1 MNNEP
6 GGRGSAAQ
14 IKQNSTRTT
23 LTTMSKVGQIER
35 ATQNRIVQ
43 LFQQQ
48 LGYVYLGNWEE
59 REGNAN
65 IEEAELLRFL
75 QGKYSD
81 ELIAKAVFTLKK
93 EANINTNDD
102 LYTANKEVYSMLR
115 YGTSK
120 QVDATRRPEHVDFID
135 WKNPHNNHFA
145 IAEEVTLKGAKE
157 RRPDIVLY
165 INGIAIGVL
174 ELKKASV
181 SASEGIRQNISN
193 QLQLFNKPF
202 FTTVQLVLAGNDSNG
217 LYYGT
222 TKTEEKYFLKW
233 KEDLDVYK
241 PDENLLDKHVL
252 QFCTKERLLEII
264 HDFVIFDHGTKKLCR
279 PNQYFGIKEAQLSI
293 AKKEG
298 GIIWHTQGSG
308 KSLTMVWLAKWI
320 LESNP
325 KARLLIVTD
334 RTELDDQIEGVFLG
348 VGETIKKSKSG
359 ADLISILNNTSPR
372 LVCSLVHK
380 FGGKDEGADDILSA
394 LKHVKDFEPKGE
406 FFVFIDECH
415 RTQSGDLHKAMKGI
429 LPQDSIFIGFTGTPL
444 LKKDKKKSLEVF
456 GRYIHTYK
464 FDEAV
469 KDGIVLDLLYEAR
482 DIDQHVAD
490 QKSIDEWFDQVSQGM
505 NDLPKA
511 ELKQHWGTM
520 QKVLS
525 TKSRLEK
532 IVFDIKKDF
541 ISKPRLKNGRG
552 NAILVAR
559 SIYEACRFYEIFQ
572 NFGLKKCGIITSYE
586 PNENTIKIE
595 ETGSGDTE
603 KKEQFEIYQRMLKDY
618 GFTNAESF
626 ETYAK
631 KKFKDEPAS
640 MQLLIV
646 VDKLLTGFDAI
657 HCTYL
662 YIDKQ
667 MQDHGLFQAICR
679 TNRLGKEA
687 DEDPYYKEF
696 GYIVDY
702 KNLLDNLN
710 KSITDYTSGAFDGFD
725 QEDVKGLLTD
735 RLTKAKERLEDAIE
749 ALHQLCLQVPAPKQL
764 EQHYHYFCG
773 DPSNKDDL
781 KVNEEK
787 RLTLYKLVVAL
798 IRAYNNIAAEII
810 EAGYTQPEADKI
822 KDKVNYYAEL
832 RNSIKHY
839 SSDYIDLKKF
849 EPDMRQ
855 MLDMYLTADPS
866 RMLSNLG
873 DTTLLQL
880 IVENGVEAATG
891 QLPASIKG
899 NKGAMNETIE
909 NNMRKTII
917 QEMPVNPAYY
927 EKMSVLLIELVRLRK
942 EGAIAYEELLKKY
955 EDLAKQIQPNTQKSY
970 PEVIDT
976 KPKQALYD
984 NLDENE
990 DLVITLDEQVRY
1002 EKDDAWRSTHIK
1014 RRKVELAIRRI
1025 LADYGIT
1032 DETIVLEVFDI
1043 VLNQK
1048 EY

>member
-1 MNNEP
+1 
-6 GGRGSAAQ
+6 
-14 IKQNSTRTT
+14 
-23 LTTMSKVGQIER
+23 MSKVGQIER

-43 LFQQQ
+43 LFQKQ
-48 LGYVYLGNWEE
+48 LHYNYLGNWEE
-59 REGNAN
+59 REGNSN
-65 IEEAELLRFL
+65 MEETELKKYLKGT
-75 QGKYSD
+75 GKYSD
-81 ELIAKAVFTLKK
+81 ELISKAIFALKK

-120 QVDATRRPEHVDFID
+120 KVDAIKRPEHVDFID
-135 WKNPHNNHFA
+135 WENPLNNHFA
-145 IAEEVTLKGAKE
+145 IAEEVTIKGAKE

-193 QLQLFNKPF
+193 QLHLFNKPF
-202 FTTVQLVLAGNDSNG
+202 FTTIQFVLAGNDSNG

-233 KEDLDVYK
+233 KEDNDVY
-241 PDENLLDKHVL
+241 DANEVLLDKHIV
-252 QFCTKERLLEII
+252 QFCSKERLLEII
-264 HDFVIFDHGTKKLCR
+264 HNFVIFDFGTKKLCR
-279 PNQYFGIKEAQLSI
+279 PNQFFGIKEAQKYI

-320 LESNP
+320 LENNP

-334 RTELDDQIEGVFLG
+334 RTELDEQIEGVFMG
-348 VGETIKKSKSG
+348 VGETIKRTTSG
-359 ADLISILNNTSPR
+359 ADLVVKLNATTPR
-372 LVCSLVHK
+372 LLCSLVHK
-380 FGGKDEGADDILSA
+380 FGGKEEGATDEFIEA
-394 LKHVKDFEPKGE
+394 LKLPKDFQPKGD
-406 FFVFIDECH
+406 FVVFIDECH
-415 RTQSGDLHKAMKGI
+415 RTQSGELHKAMKSL
-429 LPQDSIFIGFTGTPL
+429 LPENSIFIGFTGTPL
-444 LKKDKKKSLEVF
+444 LKKDKKKSLEIF

-469 KDGIVLDLLYEAR
+469 KDGVVLDLLYEAR
-482 DIDQHVAD
+482 DVDQHVLD
-490 QKSIDEWFDQVSQGM
+490 QKGIDDWFEIVTQGM

-511 ELKQHWGTM
+511 ELKQKWGTM

-541 ISKPRLKNGRG
+541 ITKPRLKDGRG

-559 SIYEACRFYEIFQ
+559 SIYEACRYYEIFQ
-572 NFGLKKCGIITSYE
+572 NFGLKKCGIITSFE

-595 ETGSGDTE
+595 ETGNGETE
-603 KKEQFEIYQRMLKDY
+603 KKEQFEIYQKMLKDY
-618 GFTNAESF
+618 GFTDAESF
-626 ETYAK
+626 EKFAK
-631 KKFKDEPAS
+631 KKFKDEPAN

-679 TNRLGKEA
+679 TNRLGKE
-687 DEDPYYKEF
+687 EENDPYYKEF
-696 GYIVDY
+696 GYIIDY
-702 KNLLDNLN
+702 KNLLENLN
-710 KSITDYTSGAFDGFD
+710 KSISDYTSDAFDAFD
-725 QEDVKGLLTD
+725 AEDVKGLLTD
-735 RLTKAKERLEDAIE
+735 RLVKAKERLEDAIE
-749 ALHQLCLQVPAPKQL
+749 ALHQLCLDVPAPKQL

-773 DPSNKDDL
+773 DPTNKDDL
-781 KVNEEK
+781 KDNEEK
-787 RLTLYKLVVAL
+787 RLTFYKLVVAL
-798 IRAYNNIAAEII
+798 IRAYNNIAPEII
-810 EAGYTQPEADKI
+810 EAGYTQAEADKI
-822 KDKVNYYAEL
+822 KEKVNYYAEL

-839 SSDYIDLKKF
+839 SSDYIDLKKY

-866 RMLSNLG
+866 RVLSNLG
-873 DTTLLQL
+873 EATLLQL
-880 IVENGVEAATG
+880 IVENGIEEATDK
-891 QLPASIKG
+891 LPSSIKG
-899 NKGAMNETIE
+899 NKAAMSETIE

-927 EKMSVLLIELVRLRK
+927 ERMSVLLVELIRLRK
-942 EGAIAYEELLKKY
+942 EGAITYEELLKKY
-955 EDLAKQIQPNTQKSY
+955 EELAKDIQPNTKKSY
-970 PEVIDT
+970 PQNIDT

-984 NLDENE
+984 NLDKNAE
-990 DLVITLDEQVRY
+990 LSIMMDEQVQY
-1002 EKDDAWRSTHIK
+1002 GKDDDWRSTHIK
-1014 RRKVELAIRRI
+1014 RRNVEIIIRQV
-1025 LADYGIT
+1025 LEKYGIG
-1032 DETIVLEVFDI
+1032 DEEIVRKIFDL
-1043 VLNQK
+1043 VSNQK

>member
-1 MNNEP
+1 
-6 GGRGSAAQ
+6 
-14 IKQNSTRTT
+14 
-23 LTTMSKVGQIER
+23 MSKVGQKER
-35 ATQNRIVQ
+35 VTQNRIVH
-43 LFQQQ
+43 LFQEQ
-48 LGYVYLGNWEE
+48 LEYDYLGNWEE
-59 REGNAN
+59 REGNSN
-65 IEEAELLRFL
+65 IEEAELRKFL
-75 QGKYSD
+75 QYKYSD
-81 ELIAKAVFTLKK
+81 ELITKAIFALKK
-93 EANINTNDD
+93 EANINTNED

-120 QVDATRRPEHVDFID
+120 KVDAIKRPEHVDFID
-135 WKNPHNNHFA
+135 WENPHNNNFA
-145 IAEEVTLKGAKE
+145 IAEEVTIKGAKE

-193 QLQLFNKPF
+193 QLHLFNKPF
-202 FTTVQLVLAGNDSNG
+202 FTTIQLIMAGNDSNG

-233 KEDLDVYK
+233 KEDNDVYN
-241 PDENLLDKHVL
+241 PDEILLDKHII
-252 QFCTKERLLEII
+252 QFCNKERLLEII
-264 HDFVIFDHGTKKLCR
+264 HNFVIFDFGTKKLCR
-279 PNQYFGIKEAQLSI
+279 PNQYFGIKEAQQYLYR
-293 AKKEG
+293 KEG

-320 LESNP
+320 LENNP

-334 RTELDDQIEGVFLG
+334 RTELDEQIEGVFLG
-348 VGETIKKSKSG
+348 VGETIKRTKSG
-359 ADLISILNNTSPR
+359 ADLVSVLNNTSPR

-380 FGGKDEGADDILSA
+380 FGGKEENDTDEFVTA
-394 LKHVKDFEPKGE
+394 LKQSKDFQPKGE
-406 FFVFIDECH
+406 FVVFIDECH
-415 RTQSGDLHKAMKGI
+415 RTQSGELHDAMKSI
-429 LPQDSIFIGFTGTPL
+429 LPENSIFIGFTGTPL

-469 KDGIVLDLLYEAR
+469 KDGVVLDLLYEAR
-482 DIDQHVAD
+482 DVDQHVLD
-490 QKSIDEWFDQVSQGM
+490 QKGIDDWFEIVTQGM

-511 ELKQHWGTM
+511 ELKQKWGTM

-541 ISKPRLKNGRG
+541 ITKPRLKDGRG

-559 SIYEACRFYEIFQ
+559 SIYEACRYYEIFQ
-572 NFGLKKCGIITSYE
+572 NFGLKKCGIITSFE

-595 ETGSGDTE
+595 ETGSGETE
-603 KKEQFEIYQRMLKDY
+603 KKEQFEIYQKMLKDY
-618 GFTNAESF
+618 GFNDAEGF
-626 ETYAK
+626 EKFAK
-631 KKFKDEPAS
+631 KKFKEEPAN

-679 TNRLGKEA
+679 TNRLGKE
-687 DEDPYYKEF
+687 EENDPYYKEF
-696 GYIVDY
+696 GYIIDY

-710 KSITDYTSGAFDGFD
+710 KSITDYTSDAFDAFD
-725 QEDVKGLLTD
+725 AEDVKGLLTD
-735 RLTKAKERLEDAIE
+735 RLVKAKERLEDAIE
-749 ALHQLCLQVPAPKQL
+749 ALFQLCLDVPAPKQI
-764 EQHYHYFCG
+764 EQFYHYFCG
-773 DPSNKDDL
+773 DPTNIDDL
-781 KVNEEK
+781 KDNEEK
-787 RLTLYKLVVAL
+787 RLTLYKLTVAL
-798 IRAYNNIAAEII
+798 IRAYNNIAPEII
-810 EAGYTQPEADKI
+810 EAGYTQAEADKI
-822 KDKVNYYAEL
+822 KEKVNYYAEL

-839 SSDYIDLKKF
+839 SSDYIDLKKY

-866 RMLSNLG
+866 RVLSNLG
-873 DTTLLQL
+873 EATLLQL
-880 IVENGVEAATG
+880 IVENGIEEATDK
-891 QLPASIKG
+891 LPSSIKG
-899 NKGAMNETIE
+899 NKAAMSETIE

-927 EKMSVLLIELVRLRK
+927 EKMSVLLLELIRLRK
-942 EGAIAYEELLKKY
+942 EGAISYEELLKKY
-955 EDLAKQIQPNTQKSY
+955 EELAKSIQPNTKKYY
-970 PEVIDT
+970 PKGIDT
-976 KPKQALYD
+976 KPQQALFD
-984 NLDENE
+984 NLEENE
-990 DLVITLDEQVRY
+990 ELSIAMDEQIRY
-1002 EKDDAWRSTHIK
+1002 VKDDDWRSTHIK
-1014 RRKVELAIRRI
+1014 RRKVELAIKAV
-1025 LADYGIT
+1025 LEKHGIT
-1032 DETIVLEVFDI
+1032 AEEMVSKIFDL
-1043 VLNQK
+1043 VANQK

>member
-1 MNNEP
+1 
-6 GGRGSAAQ
+6 
-14 IKQNSTRTT
+14 
-23 LTTMSKVGQIER
+23 MSKVGQIER

-43 LFQQQ
+43 MFNEQ
-48 LGYVYLGNWEE
+48 LQYEYLGNLEE
-59 REGNAN
+59 RESNTN
-65 IEEAELLRFL
+65 IEEVELRKFL
-75 QGKYSD
+75 QRKYSD
-81 ELIAKAVFTLKK
+81 ELITKAIFALKK
-93 EANINTNDD
+93 EANINSNDD

-120 QVDATRRPEHVDFID
+120 KVDAIKRPEHVDFID
-135 WKNPHNNHFA
+135 WENPLNNHFA
-145 IAEEVTLKGAKE
+145 IAEEVTIKGAKE

-193 QLQLFNKPF
+193 QLYLFNKPF
-202 FTTVQLVLAGNDSNG
+202 FTTIQLVMAGNDSNG

-233 KEDLDVYK
+233 KEDNDVYNA
-241 PDENLLDKHVL
+241 DEILLDKHII
-252 QFCTKERLLEII
+252 QFCNKERLLEII
-264 HDFVIFDHGTKKLCR
+264 HNFVIFDFGTKKLCR
-279 PNQYFGIKEAQLSI
+279 PNQYFGIKEAQKYL

-320 LESNP
+320 LENNA
-325 KARLLIVTD
+325 KARLLVVTD
-334 RTELDDQIEGVFLG
+334 RTELDEQIEGVFLG
-348 VGETIKKSKSG
+348 VGETIKRTKSG
-359 ADLISILNNTSPR
+359 TDLVSILNDTSPR
-372 LVCSLVHK
+372 LICSLVHK
-380 FGGKDEGADDILSA
+380 FGGKEENAADEFISA
-394 LKHVKDFEPKGE
+394 LKLSKDFQPKGE
-406 FFVFIDECH
+406 FVVFIDECH
-415 RTQSGDLHKAMKGI
+415 RTQKDQKGSLHDSMKSL
-429 LPQDSIFIGFTGTPL
+429 LPANTVFIGFTGTPL

-469 KDGIVLDLLYEAR
+469 KDGVVLDLLYEAR
-482 DIDQHVAD
+482 DVDQHVLD
-490 QKSIDEWFDQVSQGM
+490 QKGIDDWFEIVTQGM

-511 ELKQHWGTM
+511 ELKQKWGTM

-541 ISKPRLKNGRG
+541 ITKPRLKDGRG
-552 NAILVAR
+552 NAILIAR
-559 SIYEACRFYEIFQ
+559 SIYEACRYYEIFQ
-572 NFGLKKCGIITSYE
+572 NFGLKKCGIITSFE

-595 ETGSGDTE
+595 ETGSGETE
-603 KKEQFEIYQRMLKDY
+603 KKEQFEIYQKMLKDY
-618 GFTNAESF
+618 GFKDAESF
-626 ETYAK
+626 EKFAK
-631 KKFKDEPAS
+631 KKFKEEPAN

-679 TNRLGKEA
+679 TNRLGKE
-687 DEDPYYKEF
+687 EENDPYYKEF
-696 GYIVDY
+696 GYIIDY

-710 KSITDYTSGAFDGFD
+710 KSITDYTSDAFDAFD
-725 QEDVKGLLTD
+725 AEDVKGLLTD
-735 RLTKAKERLEDAIE
+735 RLVKAKERLEDAIE
-749 ALHQLCLQVPAPKQL
+749 ALHQLCLDVPAPKQI
-764 EQHYHYFCG
+764 EQFYHYFCG
-773 DPSNKDDL
+773 DPTNKDDL
-781 KVNEEK
+781 KDNEEK

-810 EAGYTQPEADKI
+810 EAGYTQAEADKI
-822 KDKVNYYAEL
+822 KEKVNYYAEL

-839 SSDYIDLKKF
+839 SSDYIDLKKY

-866 RMLSNLG
+866 RVLSNLG
-873 DTTLLQL
+873 EATLLQL
-880 IVENGVEAATG
+880 IVENGIEEATHK
-891 QLPASIKG
+891 LPGSIKG
-899 NKGAMNETIE
+899 NRGAMSETIE

-927 EKMSVLLIELVRLRK
+927 EKMSVLLLELIRLRK
-942 EGAIAYEELLKKY
+942 EGAITYEELLKKY
-955 EDLAKQIQPNTQKSY
+955 EELAKDIQPNTKKSY
-970 PEVIDT
+970 PKDIDT

-984 NLDENE
+984 NLEENKE
-990 DLVITLDEQVRY
+990 LTIAMDEQIRY
-1002 EKDDAWRSTHIK
+1002 VKDDDWRSTHIK
-1014 RRKVELAIRRI
+1014 RRKVELAIKEV
-1025 LADYGIT
+1025 LEKYGIT
-1032 DETIVLEVFDI
+1032 DEAIISKIFDLI
-1043 VLNQK
+1043 SNQK

>member
-1 MNNEP
+1 MILGVSMINELINN
-6 GGRGSAAQ
+6 
-14 IKQNSTRTT
+14 
-23 LTTMSKVGQIER
+23 MSKVGQIER

-48 LGYVYLGNWEE
+48 LQYDYLGNWEE
-59 REGNAN
+59 REGNSN
-65 IEEAELLRFL
+65 IEGAELRKFL
-75 QGKYSD
+75 QPKYST
-81 ELIAKAVFTLKK
+81 ELINKAIFALQK
-93 EANINTNDD
+93 EANINSNDE

-120 QVDATRRPEHVDFID
+120 KVDAIKRPEHVDFID
-135 WKNPHNNHFA
+135 WENPLNNHFA
-145 IAEEVTLKGAKE
+145 IAEEVTIKGAKE

-193 QLQLFNKPF
+193 QLHLFNKPF
-202 FTTVQLVLAGNDSNG
+202 FTTIQLVLAGNDSNG

-233 KEDLDVYK
+233 KEDNDVYK
-241 PDENLLDKHVL
+241 PDEILLDKHIL
-252 QFCTKERLLEII
+252 QFCNKERLLEII
-264 HDFVIFDHGTKKLCR
+264 HNFVIFDFGTKKLCR
-279 PNQYFGIKEAQLSI
+279 PNQYFGIKESQKYLAR
-293 AKKEG
+293 KEG

-320 LESNP
+320 LENNP

-334 RTELDDQIEGVFLG
+334 RTELDEQIEGVFLG
-348 VGETIKKSKSG
+348 VGETIKRTKSG
-359 ADLISILNNTSPR
+359 ADLVSVLNNTSPR

-380 FGGKDEGADDILSA
+380 FGGKEENAADEFVTA
-394 LKHVKDFEPKGE
+394 LQQSKNFQPKGE
-406 FFVFIDECH
+406 FVVFIDECH
-415 RTQSGDLHKAMKGI
+415 RTQSGDLHKAMKSI
-429 LPQDSIFIGFTGTPL
+429 LPESSIFIGFTGTPL
-444 LKKDKKKSLEVF
+444 LKKDKKKSLEIF
-456 GRYIHTYK
+456 GSYIHTYK

-469 KDGIVLDLLYEAR
+469 KDGVVLDLLYEAR
-482 DIDQHVAD
+482 DVDQHVLD
-490 QKSIDEWFDQVSQGM
+490 QKGIDDWFEIVTQGM

-511 ELKQHWGTM
+511 ELKQKWGTM

-541 ISKPRLKNGRG
+541 ITKTRLKDGRG
-552 NAILVAR
+552 NAMLVAR
-559 SIYEACRFYEIFQ
+559 SIYEACRYYDIFQ
-572 NFGLKKCGIITSYE
+572 NFGLKKCGIITSFE

-595 ETGSGDTE
+595 ETGNGETE

-618 GFTNAESF
+618 GFKDAESF
-626 ETYAK
+626 EKFAK
-631 KKFKDEPAS
+631 KKFKEEPAN

-679 TNRLGKEA
+679 TNRLGKE
-687 DEDPYYKEF
+687 EENDPYYKEF
-696 GYIVDY
+696 GYIIDY
-702 KNLLDNLN
+702 KNLLNNLN
-710 KSITDYTSGAFDGFD
+710 KSIADYTSDAFDAFD
-725 QEDVKGLLTD
+725 ADDVKGLLTD
-735 RLTKAKERLEDAIE
+735 RLVKAKERLEDAIE
-749 ALHQLCLQVPAPKQL
+749 ALHQLCLEVPPPKQI
-764 EQHYHYFCG
+764 EQFYHYFCG
-773 DPSNKDDL
+773 DPTNKDDL
-781 KVNEEK
+781 KDNEEK
-787 RLTLYKLVVAL
+787 RLTLYKLTVAL

-810 EAGYTQPEADKI
+810 EAGFSKAEADKI
-822 KDKVNYYAEL
+822 KEKVNYYAEL

-839 SSDYIDLKKF
+839 SSDYIDLKKY

-866 RMLSNLG
+866 RVLSNLG
-873 DTTLLQL
+873 EATLLQL
-880 IVENGVEAATG
+880 IVENGIEEATEK
-891 QLPASIKG
+891 LPSSIKG
-899 NKGAMNETIE
+899 NKAAMSETIE

-917 QEMPVNPAYY
+917 QQMPINPAYY
-927 EKMSVLLIELVRLRK
+927 EKMSVLLLELIRLRK
-942 EGAIAYEELLKKY
+942 EDAITYEELLKKY
-955 EDLAKQIQPNTQKSY
+955 EELSKSIQPNTTKKSY
-970 PEVIDT
+970 PKDIDT

-984 NLDENE
+984 NLGENE
-990 DLVITLDEQVRY
+990 ELSILMDREIQY
-1002 EKDDAWRSTHIK
+1002 GKDDDWRSTHIK
-1014 RRKVELAIRRI
+1014 RRNVALIIKQVLENNE
-1025 LADYGIT
+1025 IT
-1032 DETIVLEVFDI
+1032 DEELLNAIFEI

>member
-1 MNNEP
+1 
-6 GGRGSAAQ
+6 
-14 IKQNSTRTT
+14 
-23 LTTMSKVGQIER
+23 MSKVGQIER

-43 LFQQQ
+43 LFHEQ
-48 LGYVYLGNWEE
+48 LHYTYLGNWEE
-59 REGNAN
+59 REGNSN
-65 IEEAELLRFL
+65 IEEAELRKFL
-75 QGKYSD
+75 QIKYSD
-81 ELIAKAVFTLKK
+81 ELISKAIFALKK

-102 LYTANKEVYSMLR
+102 LFTANKEVYSMLR

-120 QVDATRRPEHVDFID
+120 KVDAIKRPEHVDFID
-135 WKNPHNNHFA
+135 WENPLNNHFA
-145 IAEEVTLKGAKE
+145 IAEEVTIKGAKE

-193 QLQLFNKPF
+193 QLHLFNKPF
-202 FTTVQLVLAGNDSNG
+202 FTTIQLVMAGNDSSG

-233 KEDLDVYK
+233 KEDNNVYN
-241 PDENLLDKHVL
+241 PDEILLDKHII
-252 QFCTKERLLEII
+252 QFCNKERLLEII
-264 HDFVIFDHGTKKLCR
+264 HNFVIFDFGTKKLCR
-279 PNQYFGIKEAQLSI
+279 PNQYFGIKEAQKFL
-293 AKKEG
+293 ANKEG

-320 LESNP
+320 LENNP

-334 RTELDDQIEGVFLG
+334 RTELDEQIEGVFLG
-348 VGETIKKSKSG
+348 VGETIKRTKSG
-359 ADLISILNNTSPR
+359 TDLVSILNNTSPR
-372 LVCSLVHK
+372 LICSLVHK
-380 FGGKDEGADDILSA
+380 FGGKEENEANEFVTA
-394 LKHVKDFEPKGE
+394 LKHSKNYQPKGE
-406 FFVFIDECH
+406 FIVFIDECH
-415 RTQSGDLHKAMKGI
+415 RTQKDEKGSLHDAMKSI
-429 LPQDSIFIGFTGTPL
+429 LPESTIFIGFTGTPL

-469 KDGIVLDLLYEAR
+469 KDGVVLDLLYEAR
-482 DIDQHVAD
+482 DVDQHVLD
-490 QKSIDEWFDQVSQGM
+490 QKGIDDWFEIVTQGM

-511 ELKQHWGTM
+511 ELKQKWGTM

-541 ISKPRLKNGRG
+541 ISKPRLKDGRG
-552 NAILVAR
+552 NAILIAR
-559 SIYEACRFYEIFQ
+559 SIYEACRYYEIFQ
-572 NFGLKKCGIITSYE
+572 NFGLKKCGIITSFE

-595 ETGSGDTE
+595 ETGNGETE
-603 KKEQFEIYQRMLKDY
+603 KKEQFEIYQKMLKDY
-618 GFTNAESF
+618 GFKDAESF
-626 ETYAK
+626 EKFAK
-631 KKFKDEPAS
+631 KKFKEEPAN
-640 MQLLIV
+640 MQLLVV

-679 TNRLGKEA
+679 TNRLGKE
-687 DEDPYYKEF
+687 EENDPYYKEF
-696 GYIVDY
+696 GYIIDY

-710 KSITDYTSGAFDGFD
+710 KSITDYTSDAFDAFD
-725 QEDVKGLLTD
+725 AEDVKGLLTD
-735 RLTKAKERLEDAIE
+735 RLVKAKERLEDAID
-749 ALHQLCLQVPAPKQL
+749 ALHQLCLDVPAPKQI
-764 EQHYHYFCG
+764 EQFYHYFCG
-773 DPSNKDDL
+773 DPTNKDDL
-781 KVNEEK
+781 KDNEEK

-810 EAGYTQPEADKI
+810 EAGYTQAEADKI
-822 KDKVNYYAEL
+822 KEKVNYYAEL

-839 SSDYIDLKKF
+839 SSDYIDLKKY

-866 RMLSNLG
+866 RVLSNLG
-873 DTTLLQL
+873 EATLLQL
-880 IVENGVEAATG
+880 IVENGIEEATDK
-891 QLPASIKG
+891 LPGSIKG
-899 NKGAMNETIE
+899 NKAAMSETIE

-927 EKMSVLLIELVRLRK
+927 EKMSVLLLELIRLRK
-942 EGAIAYEELLKKY
+942 EGAITYEELLKKY
-955 EDLAKQIQPNTQKSY
+955 EGLAKDIQPDTKKYY
-970 PEVIDT
+970 PKKIDT

-984 NLDENE
+984 NLEENE
-990 DLVITLDEQVRY
+990 ELSIVMDEQVRY
-1002 EKDDAWRSTHIK
+1002 VKDDDWRSTHIK
-1014 RRKVELAIRRI
+1014 RRKVELAIKEV
-1025 LADYGIT
+1025 LEKYGIT
-1032 DETIVLEVFDI
+1032 DDEVLSKIFDL
-1043 VLNQK
+1043 VANQK

>member
-1 MNNEP
+1 
-6 GGRGSAAQ
+6 
-14 IKQNSTRTT
+14 
-23 LTTMSKVGQIER
+23 MSKVGQNER
-35 ATQNRIVQ
+35 ITQNRIVQ
-43 LFQQQ
+43 LFQEQ
-48 LGYVYLGNWEE
+48 LQYTYLGNWEE
-59 REGNAN
+59 REGNSN
-65 IEEAELLRFL
+65 IEEAELRKFL

-81 ELIAKAVFTLKK
+81 ELINKAIFALKK

-120 QVDATRRPEHVDFID
+120 KVDAIKKPEHIDFID
-135 WKNPHNNHFA
+135 WENPLNNRFA
-145 IAEEVTLKGAKE
+145 IAEEVTIKGAKE
-157 RRPDIVLY
+157 RRPDLVLY

-181 SASEGIRQNISN
+181 SASEGIRQNLSN
-193 QLQLFNKPF
+193 QLHIFNRPF
-202 FTTVQLVLAGNDSNG
+202 FTTIQLVLAGNDSNG

-222 TKTEEKYFLKW
+222 TNAAEKYFLKW
-233 KEDLDVYK
+233 KEDNDVYN
-241 PDENLLDKHVL
+241 PDEMLLDKHII
-252 QFCTKERLLEII
+252 QFCNKERLLEII
-264 HDFVIFDHGTKKLCR
+264 HNFIIFDFGTKKLCR
-279 PNQYFGIKEAQLSI
+279 PNQYFGIKEAQKYL
-293 AKKEG
+293 ARREG

-320 LESNP
+320 LENNP

-334 RTELDDQIEGVFLG
+334 RTELDEQIEGVFMG
-348 VGETIKKSKSG
+348 VGENIKRTKSG
-359 ADLISILNNTSPR
+359 ADLVSVLNNTSPR

-380 FGGKDEGADDILSA
+380 FGGKDENATDDFVTA
-394 LKHVKDFEPKGE
+394 LQQSRNFQPKGE
-406 FFVFIDECH
+406 FVVFIDECH
-415 RTQSGDLHKAMKGI
+415 RTQSGDLHKAMKSI
-429 LPQDSIFIGFTGTPL
+429 LPENSIFIGFTGTPL

-456 GRYIHTYK
+456 GSYIHTYK

-469 KDGIVLDLLYEAR
+469 KDGVVLDLLYEAR
-482 DIDQHVAD
+482 DVDQHVLD
-490 QKSIDEWFDQVSQGM
+490 QKGIDEWFEIVTRGM

-511 ELKQHWGTM
+511 ELKQKWGTM

-541 ISKPRLKNGRG
+541 ISKPRLKDGRG

-559 SIYEACRFYEIFQ
+559 SIYEACRYYEIFQ

-595 ETGSGDTE
+595 ETGNGETE
-603 KKEQFEIYQRMLKDY
+603 KKEQFEIYQKMLKDY
-618 GFTNAESF
+618 GFKDAESF
-626 ETYAK
+626 EKFAK
-631 KKFKDEPAS
+631 DKFKKEPAN

-679 TNRLGKEA
+679 TNRLGKE
-687 DEDPYYKEF
+687 EENDPYYKEF

-710 KSITDYTSGAFDGFD
+710 KSITDYTSDAFDAFD
-725 QEDVKGLLTD
+725 AEDVKGLLTD
-735 RLTKAKERLEDAIE
+735 RLVKAKERLEDAIE
-749 ALHQLCLQVPAPKQL
+749 ALHQLCLDVPAPKSI
-764 EQHYHYFCG
+764 EQHYHYFVG
-773 DPSNKDDL
+773 DPENKDDL
-781 KVNEEK
+781 KEREEK

-810 EAGYTQPEADKI
+810 EAGYTQAEADKI
-822 KDKVNYYAEL
+822 KEKVNYYAEL

-839 SSDYIDLKKF
+839 SSDYIDLKKY

-866 RMLSNLG
+866 RVLSNLG
-873 DTTLLQL
+873 EATLLQL
-880 IVENGVEAATG
+880 IVENGIEEATDK
-891 QLPASIKG
+891 LPSSIKG
-899 NKGAMNETIE
+899 NKSAMSETIE

-927 EKMSVLLIELVRLRK
+927 EKMSVLLLELIRLRK
-942 EGAIAYEELLKKY
+942 EGAISYEELLKKY
-955 EDLAKQIQPNTQKSY
+955 EELAKDIQPNTKKSY
-970 PEVIDT
+970 PKDIDT

-984 NLDENE
+984 NLEENAELSIVMDEK
-990 DLVITLDEQVRY
+990 VRY
-1002 EKDDAWRSTHIK
+1002 VKDDDWRSTHIK
-1014 RRKVELAIRRI
+1014 RRKVRLVIQDVLQGR
-1025 LADYGIT
+1025 GIT
-1032 DETIVLEVFDI
+1032 DEKMVDKIFELVS
-1043 VLNQK
+1043 NQK